1 MSVVA
6 FERKQ
11 SAGLWSET
19 ELNTM
24 IAALNIAIASGDGRG
39 WETGMTETGDAQFY
53 LLGPLPDQACELCV
67 PARRTLHSGG
77 RLGPAVVRASKPCPC
92 SAPSEGRSPIH
103 AGVACRTRRAGVVYD
118 SALDS
123 RQGRA
128 TARRERR
135 TAGRVGT
142 AACSLRLIATPI
154 LKVFMTTRSAISRA
168 SDTSRKPASSRGAAT
183 GKANRKS
190 SGKPR
195 SAKLPEW
202 NLADL
207 YSGIDAPKI
216 TRDLTRL
223 NAECVAFETD
233 YKGKLAEQT
242 ANEDGGKWLAQAV
255 RRYEAIEDLAGRL
268 GSYAGLVHAGDS
280 VDPAISKFYGDVSER
295 LTNSSVH
302 LLFFALELNRVD
314 DAAIERAMQTPELA
328 HYRPWIEDL
337 RKDKP
342 YQLEDRVEQLFHEK
356 SQSGYAAWNR
366 LFDQTISGLRF
377 KVGGKEL
384 AIEPTLTLLQD
395 RAGEKRKAA
404 GQALAKTFKANERTF
419 ALITNTLAKDK
430 EISDRWR
437 GYKDVADSR
446 HLNNRV
452 EREVVDALVG
462 SVRAA
467 YPRLSHR
474 YYALKAG
481 WFKKKKLAHW
491 DRNAPLPFA
500 ATGTIAWPEARST
513 VLTAYRGFSTEMA
526 DIAERFFTDRWIDAP
541 VRPGKAP
548 GAFSHP
554 TTPSAHPYVLMNY
567 QGKPRDVMTL
577 AHELGHG
584 VHQVLAAKN
593 GALMAPTPLTL
604 AETASVFGEMLTFK
618 RLLAQTASTRARQAL
633 LAGKV
638 EDMINT
644 VVRQIAFS
652 TFEGP
657 DHMHRG
663 RGELTAERLGDR
675 WVSVQGES
683 LGPAIDIRPGYENFW
698 MYIPHFIHSPFYVYA
713 YAFGDCLVN
722 SLYAVYEHASS
733 GFAERY
739 LTMLAAGGT
748 KHYSEL
754 LKPFGLD
761 AKDPKFWE
769 GGLSVIAG
777 MIDELERMG

>member
-1 MSVVA
+1 V
-6 FERKQ
+6 K
-11 SAGLWSET
+11 SATS
-19 ELNTM
+19 
-24 IAALNIAIASGDGRG
+24 
-39 WETGMTETGDAQFY
+39 
-53 LLGPLPDQACELCV
+53 
-67 PARRTLHSGG
+67 
-77 RLGPAVVRASKPCPC
+77 
-92 SAPSEGRSPIH
+92 
-103 AGVACRTRRAGVVYD
+103 RAG
-118 SALDS
+118 
-123 RQGRA
+123 
-128 TARRERR
+128 
-135 TAGRVGT
+135 
-142 AACSLRLIATPI
+142 
-154 LKVFMTTRSAISRA
+154 K
-168 SDTSRKPASSRGAAT
+168 TSRKSAT
-183 GKANRKS
+183 GSKAASAKS
-190 SGKPR
+190 KTG
-195 SAKLPEW
+195 KLPEW

-207 YSGIDAPKI
+207 YSGIDAAEI
-216 TRDLTRL
+216 ALDLRKMDADCT
-223 NAECVAFETD
+223 AFETD
-233 YKGKLAEQT
+233 YKGKLAKSV
-242 ANEDGGKWLAQAV
+242 ARDDGGSWLAEAV
-255 RRYEAIEDLAGRL
+255 RRYEAIDDLAGRL

-295 LTNSSVH
+295 LTAASVH
-302 LLFFALELNRVD
+302 LLFFGLELNRID

-377 KVGGKEL
+377 KVGAKEL
-384 AIEPTLTLLQD
+384 AIEPTLNLLQD
-395 RAGEKRKAA
+395 RAPEKRKAA
-404 GQALAKTFKANERTF
+404 GQALAKTFKDNERTF

-437 GYKDVADSR
+437 GFQDVADSR

-474 YYALKAG
+474 YYNLKAG

-500 ATGTIAWPEARST
+500 ATGSIAWPEAQKM
-513 VLTAYRGFSTEMA
+513 VLTAYRGFSVEMA
-526 DIAERFFTDRWIDAP
+526 AIAERFFTDRWIDAP

-618 RLLAQTASTRARQAL
+618 RLLSQTKNAKQRQAL

-644 VVRQIAFS
+644 VVRQIAFYS
-652 TFEGP
+652 FERAV
-657 DHMHRG
+657 HTERKN
-663 RGELTAERLGDR
+663 GELTAERIGQIWL
-675 WVSVQGES
+675 SVQGES

-722 SLYAVYEHASS
+722 SLYAVYENASE
-733 GFAERY
+733 GFAQRY
-739 LTMLAAGGT
+739 LAMLAAGGT

-754 LKPFGLD
+754 LMPFGLD
-761 AKDPKFWE
+761 AKDPKFWD
-769 GGLSVIAG
+769 GGLSVISG
-777 MIDELERMG
+777 MIDELEEMG